1 MHATIY
7 GGARAPATAVAER
20 KRVKPRKSIFDHFMD
35 GLKESRLAE
44 ARRVIEKHNHLVA
57 PDNLG
62 DDGAASEGRN
72 DETLSYRT

>member
-35 GLKESRLAE
+35 GLKEFA
-44 ARRVIEKHNHLVA
+44 ARGGSPR
-57 PDNLG
+57 D
-62 DDGAASEGRN
+62 
-72 DETLSYRT
+72 